1 MAYDYTKA
9 SDLVSWCKEQ
19 KNKANAYRLGGIG
32 RYENGVRI
40 FDCVGLIKCFIWHD
54 YSSSNASYYG
64 KTCPDKNET
73 GFFNEATE
81 KGTIDTIPEIPGLM
95 VYQPGHIGV
104 YLGNG
109 QVIESTA
116 AFDKKIVITYFKGN
130 HPDTS
135 YKRTTWTHWFKMPYL
150 TYDAQESVEA
160 SEDTY
165 ELVVACK
172 IYMNSDNAANHKDS
186 VGTYDAGTYYVFNKA
201 NGMINVTKTKGT
213 AGGWINPNDNVKET
227 ASTPSTDESFEHAL
241 DETVR
246 FTTCYR
252 SSTDA
257 AACKNYISANQM
269 MRDTGK
275 ITRRLK
281 VNGVSTYLLDN
292 GLCWV
297 NDGDIAGS
305 STVDLN
311 AVAKKVYNG
320 DYGNG
325 QERKD
330 KLKAEGYTDAQIKE
344 IQSIVNKMCA

>member
-40 FDCVGLIKCFIWHD
+40 FDCVGLIKCFMWHD

-109 QVIESTA
+109 QVIEATA

-150 TYDAQESVEA
+150 NYDVQESE
-160 SEDTY
+160 ET
-165 ELVVACK
+165 
-172 IYMNSDNAANHKDS
+172 
-186 VGTYDAGTYYVFNKA
+186 
-201 NGMINVTKTKGT
+201 
-213 AGGWINPNDNVKET
+213 NDEFV
-227 ASTPSTDESFEHAL
+227 HAL
-241 DETVR
+241 GETVR

-257 AACKNYISANQM
+257 AAIKNYIPANQM

-297 NDGDIAGS
+297 NDGDIAGGSTTS
-305 STVDLN
+305 SEI
-311 AVAKKVYNG
+311 KVG
-320 DYGNG
+320 DKVTPTS
-325 QERKD
+325 R
-330 KLKAEGYTDAQIKE
+330 
-344 IQSIVNKMCA
+344 

>member
-9 SDLVSWCKEQ
+9 SDLVNWCKEQ

-73 GFFNEATE
+73 GFFNEAIE

-109 QVIESTA
+109 QVIEATA

-150 TYDAQESVEA
+150 TYDAQEE
-160 SEDTY
+160 T
-165 ELVVACK
+165 
-172 IYMNSDNAANHKDS
+172 
-186 VGTYDAGTYYVFNKA
+186 
-201 NGMINVTKTKGT
+201 
-213 AGGWINPNDNVKET
+213 NDEF
-227 ASTPSTDESFEHAL
+227 AHAL
-241 DETVR
+241 GETVR

-257 AACKNYISANQM
+257 AAIKNYIPANQM

-297 NDGDIAGS
+297 NDGDIAGGSTTS
-305 STVDLN
+305 SEIKVGDKVTPTSRYSYEGVLLISDVLKHKYTVTQI
-311 AVAKKVYNG
+311 NG
-320 DYGNG
+320 DRVVLGDGLNTAF
-325 QERKD
+325 KMSD
-330 KLKAEGYTDAQIKE
+330 LKK
-344 IQSIVNKMCA
+344 

>member
-9 SDLVSWCKEQ
+9 SDLVNWCKEQ

-109 QVIESTA
+109 QVIEATA

-150 TYDAQESVEA
+150 NYDVQESE
-160 SEDTY
+160 ET
-165 ELVVACK
+165 
-172 IYMNSDNAANHKDS
+172 
-186 VGTYDAGTYYVFNKA
+186 
-201 NGMINVTKTKGT
+201 
-213 AGGWINPNDNVKET
+213 NDEFV
-227 ASTPSTDESFEHAL
+227 HAL
-241 DETVR
+241 GETVR

-257 AACKNYISANQM
+257 AAIKNYIPANQM

-297 NDGDIAGS
+297 NDGDIAGGSTTS
-305 STVDLN
+305 SEIKVGDKVTPTSRYSYEGVLLISDVLKHKYTV
-311 AVAKKVYNG
+311 
-320 DYGNG
+320 
-325 QERKD
+325 
-330 KLKAEGYTDAQIKE
+330 TQIKGDR
-344 IQSIVNKMCA
+344 VVLGDGLNTAFKMSDLKK

>member
-9 SDLVSWCKEQ
+9 SDLVNWCKEQ

-109 QVIESTA
+109 QVIEATA

-150 TYDAQESVEA
+150 TYDVQESE
-160 SEDTY
+160 ET
-165 ELVVACK
+165 
-172 IYMNSDNAANHKDS
+172 
-186 VGTYDAGTYYVFNKA
+186 
-201 NGMINVTKTKGT
+201 
-213 AGGWINPNDNVKET
+213 ND
-227 ASTPSTDESFEHAL
+227 
-241 DETVR
+241 
-246 FTTCYR
+246 
-252 SSTDA
+252 
-257 AACKNYISANQM
+257 
-269 MRDTGK
+269 
-275 ITRRLK
+275 
-281 VNGVSTYLLDN
+281 
-292 GLCWV
+292 
-297 NDGDIAGS
+297 
-305 STVDLN
+305 
-311 AVAKKVYNG
+311 
-320 DYGNG
+320 
-325 QERKD
+325 
-330 KLKAEGYTDAQIKE
+330 
-344 IQSIVNKMCA
+344 

>member
-54 YSSSNASYYG
+54 YSSSNASFYG

-109 QVIESTA
+109 QVIEATA

-150 TYDAQESVEA
+150 NYDVQESE
-160 SEDTY
+160 ET
-165 ELVVACK
+165 
-172 IYMNSDNAANHKDS
+172 
-186 VGTYDAGTYYVFNKA
+186 
-201 NGMINVTKTKGT
+201 
-213 AGGWINPNDNVKET
+213 NDEFV
-227 ASTPSTDESFEHAL
+227 HAL
-241 DETVR
+241 GETVR

-257 AACKNYISANQM
+257 AAIKNYIPANQM

-297 NDGDIAGS
+297 NDGDIAGGSTTS
-305 STVDLN
+305 SEIKVGDKVTPTSRYSYDGVLLISDVLKHKYTV
-311 AVAKKVYNG
+311 
-320 DYGNG
+320 
-325 QERKD
+325 
-330 KLKAEGYTDAQIKE
+330 TQIKGDR
-344 IQSIVNKMCA
+344 VVLGDGLNTAFKMSDLKK

>member
-9 SDLVSWCKEQ
+9 SDLVNWCKEQ
-19 KNKANAYRLGGIG
+19 MNKANKYRLGGIG

-40 FDCVGLIKCFIWHD
+40 FDCVGLIKCFMWHD
-54 YSSSNASYYG
+54 YSEKNASYYN
-64 KTCPDKNET
+64 KDVPDKNET

-81 KGTIDTIPEIPGLM
+81 KGSIDTIPEIPGLM

-109 QVIESTA
+109 QVIEATA

-150 TYDAQESVEA
+150 KYDVQEAE
-160 SEDTY
+160 ET
-165 ELVVACK
+165 
-172 IYMNSDNAANHKDS
+172 
-186 VGTYDAGTYYVFNKA
+186 
-201 NGMINVTKTKGT
+201 
-213 AGGWINPNDNVKET
+213 NDEF
-227 ASTPSTDESFEHAL
+227 AHAL
-241 DETVR
+241 GETVR

-257 AACKNYISANQM
+257 ATIKNYIPASQM
-269 MRDTGK
+269 LRDTGK

-281 VNGVSTYLLDN
+281 VNGVSTYLLDD

-297 NDGDIAGS
+297 NDGDIAGGSTAS
-305 STVDLN
+305 SEIKVGDKVTPTSRYSYEGVKLIADVLKHKYTVIEIKGDRVVLGDGLNTAFKKSDL
-311 AVAKKVYNG
+311 KK
-320 DYGNG
+320 
-325 QERKD
+325 
-330 KLKAEGYTDAQIKE
+330 
-344 IQSIVNKMCA
+344 

>member
-9 SDLVSWCKEQ
+9 SDLVNWCKEQ
-19 KNKANAYRLGGIG
+19 KNKTNAYRLGGIG

-54 YSSSNASYYG
+54 YSSSNASFYG

-109 QVIESTA
+109 QVIEATA

-150 TYDAQESVEA
+150 TYDVQESE
-160 SEDTY
+160 ET
-165 ELVVACK
+165 
-172 IYMNSDNAANHKDS
+172 
-186 VGTYDAGTYYVFNKA
+186 
-201 NGMINVTKTKGT
+201 
-213 AGGWINPNDNVKET
+213 NDEF
-227 ASTPSTDESFEHAL
+227 AHAL
-241 DETVR
+241 GETVR

-257 AACKNYISANQM
+257 AAIKNYIPANQM

-297 NDGDIAGS
+297 NDGDIAGGSTTS
-305 STVDLN
+305 SEIKVGDKVTPTSRYSYEGVLLISDVLKHKYTV
-311 AVAKKVYNG
+311 
-320 DYGNG
+320 
-325 QERKD
+325 
-330 KLKAEGYTDAQIKE
+330 TQIKGDR
-344 IQSIVNKMCA
+344 VVLGDGLNTAFKMSDLKK

>member
-9 SDLVSWCKEQ
+9 SDLVNWCKEQ

-109 QVIESTA
+109 QVIEATA

-130 HPDTS
+130 HPDTG

-150 TYDAQESVEA
+150 TYDVQESE
-160 SEDTY
+160 ET
-165 ELVVACK
+165 
-172 IYMNSDNAANHKDS
+172 
-186 VGTYDAGTYYVFNKA
+186 
-201 NGMINVTKTKGT
+201 
-213 AGGWINPNDNVKET
+213 NDEF
-227 ASTPSTDESFEHAL
+227 AHAL
-241 DETVR
+241 GETVR

-257 AACKNYISANQM
+257 AAIKNYIPANQM

-297 NDGDIAGS
+297 NDGDIAGGSTTS
-305 STVDLN
+305 SEIKVGDKVTPTSRYSYEGVLLIADVLKHKYTV
-311 AVAKKVYNG
+311 
-320 DYGNG
+320 
-325 QERKD
+325 
-330 KLKAEGYTDAQIKE
+330 TQIKGDR
-344 IQSIVNKMCA
+344 VVLGDGLNTAFKMSDLKK

>member
-1 MAYDYTKA
+1 MAYDYTSA

-40 FDCVGLIKCFIWHD
+40 FDCVGLIKCFMWHD
-54 YSSSNASYYG
+54 YSEKNASYYN
-64 KTCPDKNET
+64 KEVPDKNET

-81 KGTIDTIPEIPGLM
+81 KGSIDTIPEIPGLM

-109 QVIESTA
+109 QVIEATA

-150 TYDAQESVEA
+150 NYDVQEE
-160 SEDTY
+160 T
-165 ELVVACK
+165 
-172 IYMNSDNAANHKDS
+172 
-186 VGTYDAGTYYVFNKA
+186 
-201 NGMINVTKTKGT
+201 
-213 AGGWINPNDNVKET
+213 NDEFAHTLGET
-227 ASTPSTDESFEHAL
+227 L
-241 DETVR
+241 R

-257 AACKNYISANQM
+257 ATIKNYIPASQM
-269 MRDTGK
+269 LRDSGK
-275 ITRRLK
+275 ITRCLK
-281 VNGVSTYLLDN
+281 VNGISTYLLDD

-297 NDGDIAGS
+297 NDGDIAGG
-305 STVDLN
+305 STVSSEIKVGDKVTPTSRYSYEGVQLIADVLN
-311 AVAKKVYNG
+311 HKYSVIEIRG
-320 DYGNG
+320 DRVVLGDGLNIAFHSKDI
-325 QERKD
+325 RK
-330 KLKAEGYTDAQIKE
+330 
-344 IQSIVNKMCA
+344 

>member
-40 FDCVGLIKCFIWHD
+40 FDCVGLIKCFMWHD

-109 QVIESTA
+109 QVIEATA

-150 TYDAQESVEA
+150 TYDVQESE
-160 SEDTY
+160 ET
-165 ELVVACK
+165 
-172 IYMNSDNAANHKDS
+172 
-186 VGTYDAGTYYVFNKA
+186 
-201 NGMINVTKTKGT
+201 
-213 AGGWINPNDNVKET
+213 NDEF
-227 ASTPSTDESFEHAL
+227 AHAL
-241 DETVR
+241 GETVR

-257 AACKNYISANQM
+257 AAIKNYIPANQM

-297 NDGDIAGS
+297 NDGDIAGGSTTS
-305 STVDLN
+305 SEIKVGDKVTPTSRYSYEGVLLISDVLKHKYTV
-311 AVAKKVYNG
+311 
-320 DYGNG
+320 
-325 QERKD
+325 
-330 KLKAEGYTDAQIKE
+330 TQIKGDR
-344 IQSIVNKMCA
+344 VVLGDGLNTAFKMSDLKK

>member
-1 MAYDYTKA
+1 MAYDYTSA

-40 FDCVGLIKCFIWHD
+40 FDCVGLIKCFMWHD
-54 YSSSNASYYG
+54 YSEKNASYYN
-64 KTCPDKNET
+64 KEVPDKNET

-81 KGTIDTIPEIPGLM
+81 KGSIDTIPEIPGLM

-109 QVIESTA
+109 QVIEATA

-135 YKRTTWTHWFKMPYL
+135 YKRTTWTYWFKMPYL
-150 TYDAQESVEA
+150 TYDAVSEAPKKTNEEIANEVINGAWGNGQERK
-160 SEDTY
+160 DRLT
-165 ELVVACK
+165 
-172 IYMNSDNAANHKDS
+172 AA
-186 VGTYDAGTYYVFNKA
+186 GYDYSAIQEIVNQKLAGTSAKKSNEEIAEEVIAGKWGNGSERKKKLTEAGYDYSAVQSIVNK
-201 NGMINVTKTKGT
+201 KL
-213 AGGWINPNDNVKET
+213 
-227 ASTPSTDESFEHAL
+227 AST
-241 DETVR
+241 
-246 FTTCYR
+246 
-252 SSTDA
+252 
-257 AACKNYISANQM
+257 
-269 MRDTGK
+269 
-275 ITRRLK
+275 
-281 VNGVSTYLLDN
+281 VNLT
-292 GLCWV
+292 
-297 NDGDIAGS
+297 
-305 STVDLN
+305 

>member
-19 KNKANAYRLGGIG
+19 KNKANSYRLGGIG

-109 QVIESTA
+109 EVIEATA

-150 TYDAQESVEA
+150 NYDVQESE
-160 SEDTY
+160 ET
-165 ELVVACK
+165 
-172 IYMNSDNAANHKDS
+172 
-186 VGTYDAGTYYVFNKA
+186 
-201 NGMINVTKTKGT
+201 
-213 AGGWINPNDNVKET
+213 NDEFV
-227 ASTPSTDESFEHAL
+227 HAL
-241 DETVR
+241 GETVR

-257 AACKNYISANQM
+257 AAIKNYIPANQM
-269 MRDTGK
+269 TRDTGK

-281 VNGVSTYLLDN
+281 VNGISTYLLDD

-297 NDGDIAGS
+297 NDGDI
-305 STVDLN
+305 TVSPDIKVGDKVTPTSRYSYEGVLLISDVLN
-311 AVAKKVYNG
+311 HKYTVTEING
-320 DYGNG
+320 DRVVLGDGLNTAF
-325 QERKD
+325 KMSD
-330 KLKAEGYTDAQIKE
+330 LKK
-344 IQSIVNKMCA
+344 

>member
-9 SDLVSWCKEQ
+9 SDLVNWCKEQ
-19 KNKANAYRLGGIG
+19 KNKANKYRLGGIG

-40 FDCVGLIKCFIWHD
+40 FDCVGLIKCFMWHD
-54 YSSSNASYYG
+54 YSEKNASYYN
-64 KTCPDKNET
+64 KEVPDKNET

-81 KGTIDTIPEIPGLM
+81 KGSIDTIPEIPGLM

-109 QVIESTA
+109 QVIEATA

-150 TYDAQESVEA
+150 KYDVQEAE
-160 SEDTY
+160 ET
-165 ELVVACK
+165 
-172 IYMNSDNAANHKDS
+172 
-186 VGTYDAGTYYVFNKA
+186 
-201 NGMINVTKTKGT
+201 
-213 AGGWINPNDNVKET
+213 NDEF
-227 ASTPSTDESFEHAL
+227 AHAL
-241 DETVR
+241 GETVR

-257 AACKNYISANQM
+257 ATIKNYIPANKM

-281 VNGVSTYLLDN
+281 VNGVSTYLLDD

-297 NDGDIAGS
+297 NDGDIAGGSTAS
-305 STVDLN
+305 SEIKVGDKVTPTSRYSYEGVKLIADVLKHKYTVIEIKGDRVVLGDGLNTAFKKSDL
-311 AVAKKVYNG
+311 KK
-320 DYGNG
+320 
-325 QERKD
+325 
-330 KLKAEGYTDAQIKE
+330 
-344 IQSIVNKMCA
+344 

>member
-9 SDLVSWCKEQ
+9 SDLVNWCKEQ
-19 KNKANAYRLGGIG
+19 KDKANKYRLGGIG

-40 FDCVGLIKCFIWHD
+40 FDCVGLIKCFMWHD
-54 YSSSNASYYG
+54 YSEKNASYYN
-64 KTCPDKNET
+64 KEVPDKNET

-81 KGTIDTIPEIPGLM
+81 KGSIDTIPEIPGLM

-109 QVIESTA
+109 QVIEATA

-150 TYDAQESVEA
+150 TYDVQESE
-160 SEDTY
+160 ET
-165 ELVVACK
+165 
-172 IYMNSDNAANHKDS
+172 
-186 VGTYDAGTYYVFNKA
+186 
-201 NGMINVTKTKGT
+201 
-213 AGGWINPNDNVKET
+213 NDEF
-227 ASTPSTDESFEHAL
+227 AHAL
-241 DETVR
+241 GETVR

-257 AACKNYISANQM
+257 AAIKNYIPANQM

-297 NDGDIAGS
+297 NDGDIAGGSTTS
-305 STVDLN
+305 SEIKVGDKVTPTSRYSYEGVLLISDVLNHKYTVTEI
-311 AVAKKVYNG
+311 NG
-320 DYGNG
+320 DRVVLGDGLNTAF
-325 QERKD
+325 KMSD
-330 KLKAEGYTDAQIKE
+330 LKK
-344 IQSIVNKMCA
+344 

>member
-1 MAYDYTKA
+1 MAYDYTSA

-40 FDCVGLIKCFIWHD
+40 FDCVGLIKCFMWHD
-54 YSSSNASYYG
+54 YSEKNASYYN
-64 KTCPDKNET
+64 KEVPDKNET

-81 KGTIDTIPEIPGLM
+81 KGSIDTIPEIPGLM

-109 QVIESTA
+109 EVIEATA

-150 TYDAQESVEA
+150 NYDVQEE
-160 SEDTY
+160 T
-165 ELVVACK
+165 
-172 IYMNSDNAANHKDS
+172 
-186 VGTYDAGTYYVFNKA
+186 
-201 NGMINVTKTKGT
+201 NGEFAHTLG
-213 AGGWINPNDNVKET
+213 ET
-227 ASTPSTDESFEHAL
+227 L
-241 DETVR
+241 R

-257 AACKNYISANQM
+257 ATIKNYIPASQM
-269 MRDTGK
+269 LRDSGK
-275 ITRRLK
+275 ITRCLK
-281 VNGVSTYLLDN
+281 VNGISAYLLDD

-297 NDGDIAGS
+297 NDGDIAGG
-305 STVDLN
+305 STVSSEIKVGDKVTPTSRYSYEGVQLIADVLN
-311 AVAKKVYNG
+311 HKYSVIEIRG
-320 DYGNG
+320 DRVVLGDGLNTAFHSKDI
-325 QERKD
+325 RK
-330 KLKAEGYTDAQIKE
+330 
-344 IQSIVNKMCA
+344 

>member
-109 QVIESTA
+109 QVIEATA

-150 TYDAQESVEA
+150 KYDNPV
-160 SEDTY
+160 SEET
-165 ELVVACK
+165 
-172 IYMNSDNAANHKDS
+172 SDEFA
-186 VGTYDAGTYYVFNKA
+186 
-201 NGMINVTKTKGT
+201 
-213 AGGWINPNDNVKET
+213 
-227 ASTPSTDESFEHAL
+227 HAL
-241 DETVR
+241 GETVR

-257 AACKNYISANQM
+257 AAIRNYIPANQM

-297 NDGDIAGS
+297 NDGDIAGGSTTS
-305 STVDLN
+305 SEIKVGDKVTPTSRYSYEGVLLISDVLKHKYTV
-311 AVAKKVYNG
+311 
-320 DYGNG
+320 
-325 QERKD
+325 
-330 KLKAEGYTDAQIKE
+330 TQIKGDR
-344 IQSIVNKMCA
+344 VVLGDGLNTAFKMSDLKK

>member
-9 SDLVSWCKEQ
+9 SDLVNWCKEQ
-19 KNKANAYRLGGIG
+19 KNKTNAYRLGGIG

-109 QVIESTA
+109 QVIEATA

-130 HPDTS
+130 HPDTG

-150 TYDAQESVEA
+150 NYDVQESE
-160 SEDTY
+160 ET
-165 ELVVACK
+165 
-172 IYMNSDNAANHKDS
+172 
-186 VGTYDAGTYYVFNKA
+186 
-201 NGMINVTKTKGT
+201 
-213 AGGWINPNDNVKET
+213 NDEFV
-227 ASTPSTDESFEHAL
+227 HAL
-241 DETVR
+241 GETVR

-257 AACKNYISANQM
+257 AAIKNYIPANQM

-297 NDGDIAGS
+297 NDGDIAGGSTTS
-305 STVDLN
+305 SEIKVGDKVTPTSRYSYEGVLLISDVLKHKYTV
-311 AVAKKVYNG
+311 
-320 DYGNG
+320 
-325 QERKD
+325 
-330 KLKAEGYTDAQIKE
+330 TQIKGDR
-344 IQSIVNKMCA
+344 VVLGDGLNTAFKMSDLKK

>member
-9 SDLVSWCKEQ
+9 SDLVNWCKEQ

-109 QVIESTA
+109 QVIEATA

-130 HPDTS
+130 HPDTG

-150 TYDAQESVEA
+150 NYDVQESE
-160 SEDTY
+160 ET
-165 ELVVACK
+165 
-172 IYMNSDNAANHKDS
+172 
-186 VGTYDAGTYYVFNKA
+186 
-201 NGMINVTKTKGT
+201 
-213 AGGWINPNDNVKET
+213 NDEFV
-227 ASTPSTDESFEHAL
+227 HAL
-241 DETVR
+241 GETVR

-257 AACKNYISANQM
+257 AAIKNYIPANQM

-297 NDGDIAGS
+297 NDGDIAGGSTTS
-305 STVDLN
+305 SEIKVGDKVTPTSRYSYEGVLLISDVLKHKYTV
-311 AVAKKVYNG
+311 
-320 DYGNG
+320 
-325 QERKD
+325 
-330 KLKAEGYTDAQIKE
+330 TQIKGDR
-344 IQSIVNKMCA
+344 VVLGDGLNTAFKMSDLKK

>member
-1 MAYDYTKA
+1 MAYDYTSA

-40 FDCVGLIKCFIWHD
+40 FDCVGLIKCFMWHD
-54 YSSSNASYYG
+54 YSEKNASYYN
-64 KTCPDKNET
+64 KEVPDKNET

-109 QVIESTA
+109 EVIEATA

-150 TYDAQESVEA
+150 NYDVQEE
-160 SEDTY
+160 T
-165 ELVVACK
+165 
-172 IYMNSDNAANHKDS
+172 
-186 VGTYDAGTYYVFNKA
+186 
-201 NGMINVTKTKGT
+201 
-213 AGGWINPNDNVKET
+213 NDEFAHTLGET
-227 ASTPSTDESFEHAL
+227 L
-241 DETVR
+241 R

-257 AACKNYISANQM
+257 AAIRNYIPASQM
-269 MRDTGK
+269 LRDSGK
-275 ITRRLK
+275 ITRCLK
-281 VNGVSTYLLDN
+281 VNGISTYLLDD

-297 NDGDIAGS
+297 NDGDIAGG
-305 STVDLN
+305 STDSIEIKVGDKVTPASRYSYEGVQLIADVLN
-311 AVAKKVYNG
+311 HKYSVIEIRG
-320 DYGNG
+320 DRVVLGDGLNTAFHSKDI
-325 QERKD
+325 RK
-330 KLKAEGYTDAQIKE
+330 
-344 IQSIVNKMCA
+344 

>member
-40 FDCVGLIKCFIWHD
+40 FDCVGLIKCFMWHD

-109 QVIESTA
+109 QVIEATA

-150 TYDAQESVEA
+150 NYDVQESE
-160 SEDTY
+160 ET
-165 ELVVACK
+165 
-172 IYMNSDNAANHKDS
+172 
-186 VGTYDAGTYYVFNKA
+186 
-201 NGMINVTKTKGT
+201 
-213 AGGWINPNDNVKET
+213 NDEFV
-227 ASTPSTDESFEHAL
+227 HAL
-241 DETVR
+241 GETVR

-257 AACKNYISANQM
+257 AAIKNYIPANQM

-297 NDGDIAGS
+297 NDGDIAGGSTTS
-305 STVDLN
+305 SEIKVGDKVTPTSRYSYEGVLLISDVLKHKYTV
-311 AVAKKVYNG
+311 
-320 DYGNG
+320 
-325 QERKD
+325 
-330 KLKAEGYTDAQIKE
+330 TQIKGDR
-344 IQSIVNKMCA
+344 VVLGDGLNTAFKMSDLKK

>member
-9 SDLVSWCKEQ
+9 SDLVNWCKEQ

-109 QVIESTA
+109 QVIEATA

-150 TYDAQESVEA
+150 TYDVQESE
-160 SEDTY
+160 ET
-165 ELVVACK
+165 
-172 IYMNSDNAANHKDS
+172 
-186 VGTYDAGTYYVFNKA
+186 
-201 NGMINVTKTKGT
+201 
-213 AGGWINPNDNVKET
+213 NDEF
-227 ASTPSTDESFEHAL
+227 AHAL
-241 DETVR
+241 GETVR

-257 AACKNYISANQM
+257 AAIKNYIPANQM

-297 NDGDIAGS
+297 NDGDIAGGSTTS
-305 STVDLN
+305 SEIKVGDKVTPTSRYSYEGVLLISDVLKHKYTV
-311 AVAKKVYNG
+311 
-320 DYGNG
+320 
-325 QERKD
+325 
-330 KLKAEGYTDAQIKE
+330 TQIKGDR
-344 IQSIVNKMCA
+344 VVLGDGLNTAFKMSDLKK

>member
-9 SDLVSWCKEQ
+9 SDLVNWCKEQ

-109 QVIESTA
+109 QVIEATA

-130 HPDTS
+130 HPDTG
-135 YKRTTWTHWFKMPYL
+135 YKRTTWAHWFKMPYL
-150 TYDAQESVEA
+150 TYDVQESE
-160 SEDTY
+160 ET
-165 ELVVACK
+165 
-172 IYMNSDNAANHKDS
+172 
-186 VGTYDAGTYYVFNKA
+186 
-201 NGMINVTKTKGT
+201 
-213 AGGWINPNDNVKET
+213 NDEF
-227 ASTPSTDESFEHAL
+227 AHAL
-241 DETVR
+241 GETVR

-257 AACKNYISANQM
+257 AAIKNYIPANQM

-297 NDGDIAGS
+297 NDGDIAGGSTTS
-305 STVDLN
+305 SEIKVGDKVTPTSRYSYEGVLLIADVLKHKYTV
-311 AVAKKVYNG
+311 
-320 DYGNG
+320 
-325 QERKD
+325 
-330 KLKAEGYTDAQIKE
+330 TQIKGDR
-344 IQSIVNKMCA
+344 VVLGDGLNTAFKMSDLKK